1 VQPDPDIER
10 TLAGRWA
17 IVTGASRGIGRATAQ
32 ELVTRGAA
40 VAINARDAG
49 DLERTAHELRDR
61 GGEVLSVPG
70 SITRPGVAEELVR
83 TACER
88 FGPAQLIVNTVA
100 VNTSF
105 GSLLDVGHDA
115 FAAALV
121 RNTWPTIALAQAA
134 VAGGMGEGGA
144 IVAVSTIG
152 GHSIQPEVAPYCASK
167 AALDVLVRNL
177 AYELGPRG
185 IRVNAVAPGLVR
197 TDMSRAL
204 WEGEQE
210 QQEAGLLPL
219 RRLGLPQDIA
229 STICFLLS
237 NAAGWTTGQVL
248 DVDGGRLLAGQGPAR
263 RVAADLQRGISLR

>member
-1 VQPDPDIER
+1 M
-10 TLAGRWA
+10 
-17 IVTGASRGIGRATAQ
+17 
-32 ELVTRGAA
+32 
-40 VAINARDAG
+40 
-49 DLERTAHELRDR
+49 
-61 GGEVLSVPG
+61 LSVPG

-83 TACER
+83 TAGER

-105 GSLLDVGHDA
+105 GSLLDVRHDA

-177 AYELGPRG
+177 AYELGPSG

-219 RRLGLPQDIA
+219 RTARAPAGHRVDDLLPAVGRRRLDHGA
-229 STICFLLS
+229 SP
-237 NAAGWTTGQVL
+237 GRRRR
-248 DVDGGRLLAGQGPAR
+248 RLLAGQGPAR
-263 RVAADLQRGISLR
+263 RVAATCSAVIPYDRFAPRGKCDEAA